1 MATRMAHFVAKTKG
15 AAKAVRAR
23 VEGLH
28 GIFATLAKQHA
39 EAGSLLEAVKA
50 DASKRIDLWPNIRTA
65 LLTHERAEMRVLYPE
80 LRMHD
85 SLRALANSHDAEAAE
100 LERMIHD
107 LDEVEIQSDT
117 WGNLFARLAD
127 TVARHASEEETE
139 IFPKAQNV
147 LGKDRALALDPKFH
161 ATQKS
166 LEH

>member
-1 MATRMAHFVAKTKG
+1 MATHFIAKGKG
-15 AAKAVRAR
+15 VAKAVR
-23 VEGLH
+23 VHVDGLH
-28 GIFATLAKQHA
+28 GIFATLAKQHT
-39 EAGSLLEAVKA
+39 EAASLLEAVKA
-50 DASKRIDLWPNIRTA
+50 DPSKRTSLWPKIRVA

-100 LERMIHD
+100 VERMIHD
-107 LDEVEIQSDT
+107 LDDVEIECHT

-127 TVARHASEEETE
+127 TVARHAKEEETE

-147 LGKDRALALDPKFH
+147 LGVDRALALDPKFH

-166 LEH
+166 LEQS

>member
-1 MATRMAHFVAKTKG
+1 MAHILAKTKG
-15 AAKAVRAR
+15 GAKAVR

-28 GIFATLAKQHA
+28 GIFATLAKQHT
-39 EAGSLLEAVKA
+39 EAGSLLGVVKA
-50 DASKRIDLWPNIRTA
+50 DASKRADLWPKIRTA

-127 TVARHASEEETE
+127 TIVRHASEEENE

-147 LGKDRALALDPKFH
+147 LGKDRALVLDPKFH

-166 LEH
+166 LEQ